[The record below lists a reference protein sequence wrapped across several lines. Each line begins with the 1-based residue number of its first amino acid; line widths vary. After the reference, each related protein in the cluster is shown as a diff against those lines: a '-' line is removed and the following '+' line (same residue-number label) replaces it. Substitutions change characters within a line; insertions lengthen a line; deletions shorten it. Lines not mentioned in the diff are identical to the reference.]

1 MLRFLTENLRWLA
14 TGFLLAIGSSFGQ
27 TYFISLFAGEIR
39 ETYGLSDGDWG
50 LLYTGATLC
59 SAMLLLGKGGWADT
73 VPLSRLAPIIAA
85 VFAGAALLMAL
96 GTQVWMLVTAVF
108 LLRFCGQG
116 MFTHIKATAM
126 ARWFVATRG
135 RAMAITNLGYPLGE
149 SLLPVPVLLLAAWIG
164 WRMTWGVTAVVIA
177 LVVLPLLTWLLSQDR
192 SPAGQAAISGSPGL
206 GARHWQRPEVLRHW
220 VFWALVPF
228 FLTPGFIGTVIF
240 FHQVHVSEVKGWS
253 LTAMATGYA
262 TYAATTIATSFVAGW
277 VADRFGPALLAH
289 IRQPPGH
296 RRRRRHGGA
305 HQVRA
310 PAAALAALEVAVR
323 GGGAA
328 LARRSWSGF
337 IARHMEQPASRH
349 SKPGLLEDVGQPLFL
364 GLRAHEARARH
375 DHGAQPS
382 LIFLPFRISAAA
394 RRSSIRPLV
403 QEPMKTVSISISDS
417 GVPGS
422 APCSPATARRVDLAA
437 LEISRARARCR

>member
-277 VADRFGPALLAH
+277 VADRFGPALLL
-289 IRQPPGH
+289 P
-296 RRRRRHGGA
+296 
-305 HQVRA
+305 
-310 PAAALAALEVAVR
+310 VAVLPMALGMTLLGPATQVADWVLVLSCIGVTQGMVGAIAGTLLPYLYGTDHLGSVR
-323 GGGAA
+323 GIVTAIMVLSTAIGPGVTGLLIDAGITFPEQGAA
-328 LARRSWSGF
+328 MAVWCVVLSLALIPVVRHVRR
-337 IARHMEQPASRH
+337 A
-349 SKPGLLEDVGQPLFL
+349 
-364 GLRAHEARARH
+364 
-375 DHGAQPS
+375 
-382 LIFLPFRISAAA
+382 
-394 RRSSIRPLV
+394 
-403 QEPMKTVSISISDS
+403 
-417 GVPGS
+417 
-422 APCSPATARRVDLAA
+422 
-437 LEISRARARCR
+437 